1 MRIIIIYIIWPLLGF
16 SKMGNQVKSALY
28 DPDLP
33 TASEVMASLC
43 CVATQYAKEPSLDL
57 ATLASSLANTLTAPE
72 YAETK
77 LIVTVAKRLAHQ
89 WDSVLREY
97 KRFTGQQRETQP
109 QETQGIPVNITLQ

>member
-1 MRIIIIYIIWPLLGF
+1 
-16 SKMGNQVKSALY
+16 MGNRVKSALY

-57 ATLASSLANTLTAPE
+57 ATLASSLACTLTAPE

-77 LIVTVAKRLAHQ
+77 LIVAVAKRLVYQ
-89 WDSVLREY
+89 WDSVLREH
-97 KRFTGQQRETQP
+97 KRFAAQQHEPQP
-109 QETQGIPVNITLQ
+109 QETQGIPVSVTLQ

>member
-1 MRIIIIYIIWPLLGF
+1 
-16 SKMGNQVKSALY
+16 MGNSTRSALY

-33 TASEVMASLC
+33 TAGEVMASLC

-57 ATLASSLANTLTAPE
+57 ATLASSLARTLTAPE

-77 LIVTVAKRLAHQ
+77 LIVAVAKRLVYQ

-97 KRFTGQQRETQP
+97 KNFSAQQQEVEP
-109 QETQGIPVNITLQ
+109 QETQDIPASITLQ